1 MLPWM
6 RLKRWILAPA
16 GNVYVYQLLP
26 VTGRPG
32 RPRAQDAPRQMKGK
46 RRNEAMT
53 DIVDCFSVNL
63 FQDEDGDCLVNLVE
77 MPGFLGLCRYVSQSV
92 GGVGRS

>member
-1 MLPWM
+1 
-6 RLKRWILAPA
+6 
-16 GNVYVYQLLP
+16 
-26 VTGRPG
+26 
-32 RPRAQDAPRQMKGK
+32 
-46 RRNEAMT
+46 MT

-77 MPGFLGLCRYVSQSV
+77 MPSFLGLCRYVSQSV